1 LIVEDNAINPLV
13 TRGMLLKPGYQVR
26 TADNGTEALEVLR
39 SETRLLSSMRHS
51 ASAPALVAQISVSAI
66 RVLRVLATSSQP
78 SFLAEI
84 PLCANSES

>member
-51 ASAPALVAQISVSAI
+51 ASAPGFAALSAN
-66 RVLRVLATSSQP
+66 L
-78 SFLAEI
+78 
-84 PLCANSES
+84 